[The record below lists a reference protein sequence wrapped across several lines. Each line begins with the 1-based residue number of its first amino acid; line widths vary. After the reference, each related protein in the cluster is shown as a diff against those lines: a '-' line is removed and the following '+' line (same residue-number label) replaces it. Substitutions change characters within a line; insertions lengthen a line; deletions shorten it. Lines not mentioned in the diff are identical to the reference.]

1 MDKGESRG
9 EEGEGWS
16 GPKPTDKGKIGQPR
30 KVRSRPRV
38 GEVKK
43 GDQGCKDSPRLVLE
57 AKRRGVGEGN
67 LGKVG

>member
-38 GEVKK
+38 
-43 GDQGCKDSPRLVLE
+43 E
-57 AKRRGVGEGN
+57 AGKEG
-67 LGKVG
+67 